1 MLPAVNFHLWKFCN
15 YKCRFCFAGFDDV
28 PGQLR
33 REPAL
38 RIIEELAR
46 YGCDKLTFVGGEPTL
61 CPFLG
66 DLVERADA
74 LDITTCVVSNGER
87 LRPLI
92 EQHAAALHWIGL
104 SVDSSDEA
112 TSQRL
117 GRGQGNHI
125 DRSIELAE
133 FARQHGIRIKL
144 NTVVTAQNHHEDLT
158 ALVRRLRPERWKIFQ
173 VLPIAGQND
182 GIEPL
187 LVSTPQFRSYVERH
201 AHLAGPDLDVVAED
215 NAAMTGSYIMIDPM
229 GRFFDNLDGRLIYGP
244 PILDVGVERA
254 FASVRFERERMV
266 ARGGIYPW
274 RRT

>member
-33 REPAL
+33 CEPAL
-38 RIIEELAR
+38 RIIEDLAR

-66 DLVERADA
+66 DLVERAA
-74 LDITTCVVSNGER
+74 TRGITTCVVSNGER

-104 SVDSSDEA
+104 SVDSCDEA

-133 FARQHGIRIKL
+133 LARNHGIRLSTWARRAATLAFVQDARSSRKS
-144 NTVVTAQNHHEDLT
+144 LT
-158 ALVRRLRPERWKIFQ
+158 YQTSP
-173 VLPIAGQND
+173 
-182 GIEPL
+182 
-187 LVSTPQFRSYVERH
+187 LVSCRILCPSTIPRRSRRSF
-201 AHLAGPDLDVVAED
+201 
-215 NAAMTGSYIMIDPM
+215 AAS
-229 GRFFDNLDGRLIYGP
+229 
-244 PILDVGVERA
+244 E
-254 FASVRFERERMV
+254 
-266 ARGGIYPW
+266 
-274 RRT
+274 